1 MAQSTPSS
9 ARSISKQAIA
19 KTASR
24 VAEEIL
30 KDPKKE
36 ADAHPLVIKALE
48 SVIGLR
54 RQPAVIGHRSW
65 GGPDFKAM
73 VSLPL
78 LHQEPVSCS
87 RLD

>member
-30 KDPKKE
+30 KYPKKE
-36 ADAHPLVIKALE
+36 ANAHPLVIKALE
-48 SVIGLR
+48 SVIGLLQKKAAR
-54 RQPAVIGHRSW
+54 GSELEKTLGVAKAAVDASKYSAPIKR
-65 GGPDFKAM
+65 
-73 VSLPL
+73 
-78 LHQEPVSCS
+78 
-87 RLD
+87 

>member
-1 MAQSTPSS
+1 MAQSTSSS
-9 ARSISKQAIA
+9 ARSISKQEIA

-48 SVIGLR
+48 SVIGLLQKR
-54 RQPAVIGHRSW
+54 AARGSELEKTLGVAKAAVDASKYSAPMKR
-65 GGPDFKAM
+65 
-73 VSLPL
+73 
-78 LHQEPVSCS
+78 
-87 RLD
+87 

>member
-36 ADAHPLVIKALE
+36 ADAHPSVIKALE
-48 SVIGLR
+48 SVIGLLQKKAAR
-54 RQPAVIGHRSW
+54 GSELEKTLGVAKAAVDASKYSAPIKR
-65 GGPDFKAM
+65 
-73 VSLPL
+73 
-78 LHQEPVSCS
+78 
-87 RLD
+87 

>member
-1 MAQSTPSS
+1 MAQSTSSS

-48 SVIGLR
+48 SVIGLLQKR
-54 RQPAVIGHRSW
+54 AGQGSELEKTLGVAKAAVDASKYSAPIKR
-65 GGPDFKAM
+65 
-73 VSLPL
+73 
-78 LHQEPVSCS
+78 
-87 RLD
+87 